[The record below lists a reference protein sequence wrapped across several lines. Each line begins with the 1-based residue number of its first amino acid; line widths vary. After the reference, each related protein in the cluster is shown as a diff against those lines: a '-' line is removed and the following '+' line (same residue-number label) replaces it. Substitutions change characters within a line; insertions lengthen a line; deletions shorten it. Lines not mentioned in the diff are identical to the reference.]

1 MSAKR
6 STLTN
11 KGKTT
16 YDQTINGKRYLI
28 KPGETVELDRYEAV
42 DVKGWYIGYGN
53 PVSLE
58 IKHLYNKDE
67 DDKPGKIYCA
77 LDGKEFNSKSEC
89 EEYMAAL
96 KKGK

>member
-1 MSAKR
+1 MSSKR

-11 KGKTT
+11 RGKDL

-42 DVKGWYIGYGN
+42 EVKGWYIGYGK

-58 IKHLYNKDE
+58 IKHLVEKE
-67 DDKPGKIYCA
+67 EPEEKPKIWCA
-77 LDGKEFNSKSEC
+77 TDGREFQTKKELM
-89 EEYMAAL
+89 EYM
-96 KKGK
+96 KGK